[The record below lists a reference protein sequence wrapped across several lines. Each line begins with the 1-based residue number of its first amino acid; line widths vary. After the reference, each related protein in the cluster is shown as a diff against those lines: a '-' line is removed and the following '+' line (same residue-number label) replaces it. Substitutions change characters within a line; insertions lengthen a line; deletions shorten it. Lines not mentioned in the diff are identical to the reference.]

1 MEKPSNICENKHTNK
16 NPQGD
21 IYLTQQVKQN
31 SNQLELNVKKDPLK
45 DEKNKELKDATS
57 PLLRRAWGHMDAA
70 GCPRGVQACVK
81 GTQRANYIQGTHRQI

>member
-1 MEKPSNICENKHTNK
+1 MSFKLWKGEGLFFFNMEKPSNICENKHTNK

-45 DEKNKELKDATS
+45 DEKNKGGKWE
-57 PLLRRAWGHMDAA
+57 M
-70 GCPRGVQACVK
+70 
-81 GTQRANYIQGTHRQI
+81 

>member
-31 SNQLELNVKKDPLK
+31 SNQLELNVKKDPIK
-45 DEKNKELKDATS
+45 DEKNKGGKWE
-57 PLLRRAWGHMDAA
+57 M
-70 GCPRGVQACVK
+70 
-81 GTQRANYIQGTHRQI
+81 